1 MGRHLI
7 AVVLLPHRFCPVGSR
22 EETPRTTKKEARRK
36 VSKKYYDKNRKK
48 IIAYSKQWAQ
58 KFYKTE
64 EGKKRKAL
72 YSIKDRI
79 GKDGKTK
86 PHILARAKKYVYKK
100 RKIDVDFRIREQLR
114 GRIYKAVKSNKAEK
128 WGTT

>member
-1 MGRHLI
+1 MQKIRNCKICKKKFIINHKTNYL
-7 AVVLLPHRFCPVGSR
+7 CSDKC
-22 EETPRTTKKEARRK
+22 KKEARRK
-36 VSKKYYDKNRKK
+36 VSKKYYYKNRKK

-64 EGKKRKAL
+64 ERKKRKAL

-86 PHILARAKKYVYKK
+86 PHILARALA
-100 RKIDVDFRIREQLR
+100 KI
-114 GRIYKAVKSNKAEK
+114 
-128 WGTT
+128 